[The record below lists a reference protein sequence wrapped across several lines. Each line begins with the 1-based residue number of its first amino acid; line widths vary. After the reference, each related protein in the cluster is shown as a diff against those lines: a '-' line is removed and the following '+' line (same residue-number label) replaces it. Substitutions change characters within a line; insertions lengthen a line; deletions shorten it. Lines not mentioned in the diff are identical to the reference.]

1 MAVYS
6 MFEVPIIHYE
16 IANWKENKKKILDA
30 LREECPEHSN
40 PSDHGLFTD
49 FFENAGPE
57 SKELPPYAQ
66 TILGVIKP
74 YIADFSS
81 ERRVEFTD
89 MWYQK
94 YYKGVQ
100 HQVHTH
106 GHSGWSCVMYVEFDP
121 EVHEPTQFYSPFKN
135 PWNGNL
141 ETFQP
146 PVTEGDMVIFPSTI
160 MHEAPANRSDKRRTI
175 ISYNIRGHVDVVKF
189 KMWDGDPIRV
199 VSKMADL
206 RNS

>member
-1 MAVYS
+1 

-16 IANWKENKKKILDA
+16 IANWELNKKKILDA
-30 LREECPEHSN
+30 LPEETEDQCN
-40 PSDHGLFTD
+40 PDDHGLYTD
-49 FFENAGPE
+49 FFANAGRDV
-57 SKELPPYAQ
+57 KELPPYGQ
-66 TILGVIKP
+66 TIISVIKP

-146 PVTEGDMVIFPSTI
+146 PVQEGDMVIFPSTI

-175 ISYNIRGHVDVVKF
+175 VSYNIRGHVDLVKF
-189 KMWDGDPIRV
+189 SLWEGDPIRV

-206 RNS
+206 RKS